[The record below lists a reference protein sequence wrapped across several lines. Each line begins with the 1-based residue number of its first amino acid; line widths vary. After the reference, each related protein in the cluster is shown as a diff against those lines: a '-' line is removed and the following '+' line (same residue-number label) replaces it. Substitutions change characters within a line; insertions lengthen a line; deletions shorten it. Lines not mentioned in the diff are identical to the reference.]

1 MRKDDEWNKKTPN
14 KYEKLFE
21 MNLEDIKKNL
31 SEIKESGIYDYQ
43 TKSYYSKLF
52 TSLYDKKAIDFLRSK
67 INKDI
72 SELYDRI
79 EHNNRT
85 ITKVKIDRFEKCI
98 NMFKQ
103 FDAETKDDELFE
115 YIKT

>member
-1 MRKDDEWNKKTPN
+1 
-14 KYEKLFE
+14 

-72 SELYDRI
+72 SELYDRV
-79 EHNNRT
+79 EPNNRT
-85 ITKVKIDRFEKCI
+85 ITKE
-98 NMFKQ
+98 
-103 FDAETKDDELFE
+103 
-115 YIKT
+115 